1 MEKIRVLMVDDEAR
15 FRETTSKLLKKKG
28 FEVTMAQ
35 SGEEALDIV
44 RKHPQDVVILDI
56 KMGGMDGHQALLKI
70 KDIDSEIRV
79 IMLTGHGSAD
89 SAEKAL
95 KDKAFDYLNKPCDID
110 ILSLK
115 IREAYAERYHLDKK
129 KEKKAYDV
137 MTFIENYSSVSMNAT
152 VKEAVTILMESF
164 KPSITGEAF
173 IESGHRSIIVMD
185 EANEPIGLLTIYDLL
200 HAIRPAYLSAP
211 KPSMADSV
219 QYSSMFW
226 DGLFTIQTKSIA
238 AKKVHELMSET
249 PPAIDR
255 NANLMEVADLIF
267 TSGRRRVLVKDRGK
281 VIGIVREQDIFFAM
295 VNIIV

>member
-56 KMGGMDGHQALLKI
+56 KMGGMDGHAALLKI
-70 KDIDSEIRV
+70 KEIDSEIRV

-110 ILSLK
+110 ILSIK
-115 IREAYAERYHLDKK
+115 IREAYAERYHLNKN

-238 AKKVHELMSET
+238 GKHVHELMSET

-267 TSGRRRVLVKDRGK
+267 TSGRRRVLVKDKGK

>member
-56 KMGGMDGHQALLKI
+56 KMGGMDGHEALLKI

-110 ILSLK
+110 ILSIK
-115 IREAYAERYHLDKK
+115 IREAYAERYKLDKK

-152 VKEAVTILMESF
+152 VKEAVAILMDSF
-164 KPSITGEAF
+164 KPSLTSDAF

-185 EANEPIGLLTIYDLL
+185 EKKDPIGLLTIYDLL

-226 DGLFTIQTKSIA
+226 DGLFTIQSKSIA
-238 AKKVHELMSET
+238 DKKVHELMSET
-249 PPAIDR
+249 PPFIDR
-255 NANLMEVADLIF
+255 NANLMEVADLIY
-267 TSGRRRVLVKDRGK
+267 TSGRRRVLVKDKGK

>member
-1 MEKIRVLMVDDEAR
+1 M
-15 FRETTSKLLKKKG
+15 
-28 FEVTMAQ
+28 
-35 SGEEALDIV
+35 
-44 RKHPQDVVILDI
+44 
-56 KMGGMDGHQALLKI
+56 
-70 KDIDSEIRV
+70 
-79 IMLTGHGSAD
+79 
-89 SAEKAL
+89 L
-95 KDKAFDYLNKPCDID
+95 KDTTLIK
-110 ILSLK
+110 
-115 IREAYAERYHLDKK
+115 RKK
-129 KEKKAYDV
+129 KKAYDV
-137 MTFIENYSSVSMNAT
+137 MTFIENYSSVSMYST
-152 VKEAVTILMESF
+152 VKEAVSILMESF
-164 KPSITGEAF
+164 KPSLTGEAF

-185 EANEPIGLLTIYDLL
+185 EGNEPIGLLTIYDLL

-238 AKKVHELMSET
+238 GKQVYELMSET

>member
-110 ILSLK
+110 ILSIK

-238 AKKVHELMSET
+238 GKKVHELMSET

>member
-15 FRETTSKLLKKKG
+15 FRETTSKLLNKKG

-35 SGEEALDIV
+35 SGEEALEIV

-79 IMLTGHGSAD
+79 IMLTGHGSAN

-110 ILSLK
+110 ILSIK
-115 IREAYAERYHLDKK
+115 IREAYAERYHLKK
-129 KEKKAYDV
+129 QKEKKAYDV

-152 VKEAVTILMESF
+152 IKEAVSILMDSF
-164 KPSITGEAF
+164 KPSLTGEAF

-185 EANEPIGLLTIYDLL
+185 NNKEPIGLLTIYDLL
-200 HAIRPAYLSAP
+200 KAIRPAYLSAP

-226 DGLFTIQTKSIA
+226 DGLFTIQSKSIA
-238 AKKVHELMSET
+238 EKKVHELMSEK
-249 PPAIDR
+249 PPVIDR

-267 TSGRRRVLVKDRGK
+267 SSGRRRVLVKDGGK

>member
-56 KMGGMDGHQALLKI
+56 KMGGMDGHEALLKI
-70 KDIDSEIRV
+70 KNIDSEIRV

-110 ILSLK
+110 ILSIK

-129 KEKKAYDV
+129 KEKK
-137 MTFIENYSSVSMNAT
+137 
-152 VKEAVTILMESF
+152 
-164 KPSITGEAF
+164 SI
-173 IESGHRSIIVMD
+173 
-185 EANEPIGLLTIYDLL
+185 
-200 HAIRPAYLSAP
+200 
-211 KPSMADSV
+211 
-219 QYSSMFW
+219 
-226 DGLFTIQTKSIA
+226 
-238 AKKVHELMSET
+238 
-249 PPAIDR
+249 
-255 NANLMEVADLIF
+255 
-267 TSGRRRVLVKDRGK
+267 
-281 VIGIVREQDIFFAM
+281 
-295 VNIIV
+295 

>member
-56 KMGGMDGHQALLKI
+56 KMGGMDGHEALLKI
-70 KDIDSEIRV
+70 KNIDSEIRV

-110 ILSLK
+110 ILSIK

-137 MTFIENYSSVSMNAT
+137 MTFIENYSSVSMYST
-152 VKEAVTILMESF
+152 VKEAVSILMESF
-164 KPSITGEAF
+164 KPSLTGEAF

-185 EANEPIGLLTIYDLL
+185 EGNEPIGLLTIYDLL

-238 AKKVHELMSET
+238 GKQVYELMSET